1 MAVRVGRRI
10 VNSNEVVLC
19 RGLARSYQSTG
30 WADKTTYSQDVE
42 IIKKLLEHEDIE
54 VRRLAIGSLG
64 AFAKVH
70 TKEAIDLILDVQ
82 VEGSYTLA
90 IEICQLFGFWWQVPF
105 SELKTGDLEKLLSK
119 LEDVES
125 IEHSDINAFLVKA
138 SAIDARGGC
147 KSVVESNQEGGYK
160 GDQLQ
165 RTTYP

>member
-1 MAVRVGRRI
+1 M
-10 VNSNEVVLC
+10 NSNEVVLC

-138 SAIDARGGC
+138 SAIDARA
-147 KSVVESNQEGGYK
+147 VVSLLLNRIKRAATKETK
-160 GDQLQ
+160 LQ